1 MKLRVAALAAIL
13 FASGAAAVMAQT
25 PQPTP
30 TPVVVPSLPP
40 TGQII
45 NDVIQAVTN
54 QVTSSYGWNPNRV
67 HGTVT
72 YFRRYDMQVQMQLDK
87 FRNVHLHQ
95 GTVINPRGATPS
107 QGQVVDVVGHPDPD
121 GTLEADVITVH

>member
-1 MKLRVAALAAIL
+1 MNLRIAALAAIL
-13 FASGAAAVMAQT
+13 FASGASVVVAQT
-25 PQPTP
+25 PPTP
-30 TPVVVPSLPP
+30 TPAAVPTLPP

-72 YFRRYDMQVQMQLDK
+72 YFRRYDMQVQMQLNK

-107 QGQVVDVVGHPDPD
+107 QGSIVDVSGHPDPD